1 MGKQKINRIEDLNMV
16 LKGLSYVD
24 EIISSME

>member
-1 MGKQKINRIEDLNMV
+1 MGKQKINRIEDLNMA